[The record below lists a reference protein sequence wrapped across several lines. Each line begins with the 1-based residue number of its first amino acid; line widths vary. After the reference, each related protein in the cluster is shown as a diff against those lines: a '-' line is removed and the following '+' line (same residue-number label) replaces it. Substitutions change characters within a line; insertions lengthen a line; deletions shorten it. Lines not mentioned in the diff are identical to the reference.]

1 LPRDPDAMTH
11 LDWPRLGIGVG
22 LRREHYDDVLRG
34 RPGVAWFEAISENY
48 MNSRGRPLH
57 VLEQVR
63 GDHPVALHG
72 VGLSIGSTDPLSR
85 LYLERLAAL
94 VERIEPAL
102 VTDHLCWTGVGGRS
116 LYDLLPLPYTEESL
130 GHVAERVRVV
140 QDLLG
145 RRILLEN
152 PSTYVAF
159 RHSTMSEWE
168 FLAALAEEADCGLLL
183 DVNNVYV
190 SARNLGFDP
199 LPYLEG
205 IPVHRVGQFHLA
217 GFTDM
222 GTYLFDTHSAPVHED
237 VWELYRLAV
246 RRFGEVSTLV
256 EWDADIPPWE
266 RLRAE
271 AERAASE
278 AYNAAD
284 SPSWPRGVGGDSSAR
299 CGEEIRPDSSSSKK
313 WTLRGAR

>member
-1 LPRDPDAMTH
+1 MSGI
-11 LDWPRLGIGVG
+11 DWPRLGFGVG
-22 LRREHYDDVLRG
+22 LRAEHYEDVLG
-34 RPGVAWFEAISENY
+34 GPSGVSWFEAISENY
-48 MNSRGRPLH
+48 MDTHGRPLH

-63 GDHPVALHG
+63 RDHPVALHG
-72 VGLSIGSTDPLSR
+72 VGLSIGSTDELNRGYLDNLAR
-85 LYLERLAAL
+85 L
-94 VERIEPAL
+94 VDRIEPCL

-116 LYDLLPLPYTEESL
+116 LYDLLPLPFTDEAL
-130 GHVAERVRVV
+130 AHVVDRVRAV

-159 RHSTMSEWE
+159 RHSTMSEWD
-168 FLAALAEEADCGLLL
+168 FLAALAEAADCGILL
-183 DVNNVYV
+183 DVNNIYV

-199 LPYLEG
+199 VRYIEG
-205 IPVHRVGQFHLA
+205 IPPARVGQFHLA

-237 VWELYRLAV
+237 VWRLYRLAV
-246 RRFGEVSTLV
+246 RRFGDVATLV

-271 AERAASE
+271 SERAEREARAATRKDHVHDGRTP
-278 AYNAAD
+278 ADAA
-284 SPSWPRGVGGDSSAR
+284 
-299 CGEEIRPDSSSSKK
+299 
-313 WTLRGAR
+313 

>member
-1 LPRDPDAMTH
+1 MTPF
-11 LDWPRLGIGVG
+11 DWPRLGFGVG
-22 LRREHYDDVLRG
+22 LRAEHYEDVLDG
-34 RPGVAWFEAISENY
+34 RPGVQWFEAISENY
-48 MNSRGRPLH
+48 MDSHGRPLH
-57 VLEQVR
+57 ILEQVR
-63 GDHPVALHG
+63 RDQPVALHG
-72 VGLSIGSTDPLSR
+72 VGLSIGSTDALSR
-85 LYLERLAAL
+85 RYLTNLAAL
-94 VERIEPAL
+94 IERIEPAL

-116 LYDLLPLPYTEESL
+116 LYDLLPLPYTEEAL
-130 GHVAERVRVV
+130 VHVAERVRTV
-140 QDLLG
+140 QDVLG

-168 FLAALAEEADCGLLL
+168 FLAALAEEADCGILL
-183 DVNNVYV
+183 DVNNIYV

-199 LPYLEG
+199 VRYVEG
-205 IPVHRVGQFHLA
+205 IPPARVGQFHLA

-237 VWELYRLAV
+237 VWDLYRLAV
-246 RRFGEVSTLV
+246 QRFGEVATLV

-278 AYNAAD
+278 ARKATRKDKSNDDGRTPADAA
-284 SPSWPRGVGGDSSAR
+284 RAAALAGGT
-299 CGEEIRPDSSSSKK
+299 GP
-313 WTLRGAR
+313 TT